1 MEITVQ
7 IPDDIAQRLDDKDDK
22 LSHRLLEFI
31 VADAYRR
38 GKVSTAEVGQLLQL
52 PNRMAVHTFL
62 RRMGTYLNYDAA
74 ELEQDLQTLDQLRA
88 Q

>member
-7 IPDDIAQRLDDKDDK
+7 IPDDIAQRLDHPEDK

-31 VADAYRR
+31 IADAYRC

-74 ELEQDLQTLDQLRA
+74 ELEQDLQTLNELRA
-88 Q
+88 K